1 MSDEQREPGRDE
13 GPDAPRTDQHPV
25 PSYAGVPAA
34 EPQHEA
40 PAAAQ
45 QPAIGQTA
53 PPPHSPY
60 TGAPWP
66 AYGQP
71 TSQNPYFPPPPP
83 ANGTALLERP
93 GKPRGRTGIVVAAL
107 IAGLVGGGAAG
118 AGTFALLDHSGSG
131 VQLTQSAPGSGAA
144 AAAPGSIAA
153 AAAKAAPSTVD
164 IQVNLAQGSGE
175 GSGVILTADGDVLT
189 NNHVVAGSTGTITV
203 TLADGSEHP
212 ATVVGTSPSYD
223 LAVIKIQGVSG
234 LTPATLGQSA
244 NLQVGQQV
252 VAIGSPQGLTGTVT
266 NGIVSA
272 FNRTVT
278 VQSESGGAPVVYNG
292 MQTDAPINPGNS
304 GGPLVNLD
312 GQVVGINSAIATAS
326 SGGGQGGS
334 IGLGFAIPI
343 DQATR
348 VAQEIMQGGSATK
361 PVLGVTGSVQQQ
373 STGNGAQIGTV
384 QAGSP
389 AATAGLAAGDVVTK
403 VGDAKVEDFADLIAR
418 IGSYAPGAKVTL
430 TVQSGTASK
439 TVDVTLGSQKDNAA
453 TTGTGGESQN
463 PFGGRG
469 GNSGGSQSPFG
480 GGNSSPFGN

>member
-1 MSDEQREPGRDE
+1 MSDEQREHGRDE
-13 GPDAPRTDQHPV
+13 GPVASRTDQHPV
-25 PSYAGVPAA
+25 PSYAGAPGSDA
-34 EPQHEA
+34 EQQHGA
-40 PAAAQ
+40 TPAQ
-45 QPAIGQTA
+45 QA
-53 PPPHSPY
+53 PPPYSPY
-60 TGAPWP
+60 GSAAPWP
-66 AYGQP
+66 PYGAAGGQA
-71 TSQNPYFPPPPP
+71 TGQSPYFPPPP
-83 ANGTALLERP
+83 AGGTAVLETP

-107 IAGLVGGGAAG
+107 VAGLIGGGAAG
-118 AGTFALLDHSGSG
+118 AGTFALLDGPGG
-131 VQLTQSAPGSGAA
+131 VPQLTQSAPASGASA
-144 AAAPGSIAA
+144 ATPGSIAA
-153 AAAKAAPSTVD
+153 AAAKAMPSTVD

-175 GSGVILTADGDVLT
+175 GSGVILSADGDVLT
-189 NNHVVAGSTGTITV
+189 NNHVVAGSTGAITV

-234 LTPATLGQSA
+234 LTPATLGKSA
-244 NLQVGQQV
+244 GLQVGQQV

-278 VQSESGGAPVVYNG
+278 VQGGDGSAVVYNG
-292 MQTDAPINPGNS
+292 LQTDAPINPGNS

-326 SGGGQGGS
+326 SGQGQGGS

-348 VAQEIMQGGSATK
+348 VAQEIIKDGSATK
-361 PVLGVTGSVQQQ
+361 PVLGVTGSVQQ
-373 STGNGAQIGTV
+373 SGGSGSGARIATV
-384 QAGSP
+384 QPGSP
-389 AATAGLAAGDVVTK
+389 AASAGLAAGDVVTK

-418 IGSYAPGAKVTL
+418 IGSNAPGSQVAL
-430 TVQSGTASK
+430 TVQSGGASK
-439 TVDVTLGSQKDNAA
+439 SVQVTLGTQKDNAA

-469 GNSGGSQSPFG
+469 GQSPFG
-480 GGNSSPFGN
+480 GGSGGSGGSPFGN

>member
-1 MSDEQREPGRDE
+1 MSDEQREHGRDE
-13 GPDAPRTDQHPV
+13 GPDASRTDQHPV
-25 PSYAGVPAA
+25 PSYAGASA
-34 EPQHEA
+34 SEPEQQA

-45 QPAIGQTA
+45 SA
-53 PPPHSPY
+53 PPPPPPY

-66 AYGQP
+66 PYGMPGAQP
-71 TSQNPYFPPPPP
+71 TSQNPYFPPLG
-83 ANGTALLERP
+83 NGTALLEKP

-118 AGTFALLDHSGSG
+118 AGTFALLDRNGSG
-131 VQLTQSAPGSGAA
+131 GSALTQSAPSAGTA

-153 AAAKAAPSTVD
+153 AAAKAMPSTVD

-189 NNHVVAGSTGTITV
+189 NNHVVAGSTGPITV
-203 TLADGSEHP
+203 TLADGSEHA

-234 LTPATLGQSA
+234 LTPATLGKSA

-278 VQSESGGAPVVYNG
+278 VQSDDGSAVVYNG

-312 GQVVGINSAIATAS
+312 GQVVAINSAIATAS
-326 SGGGQGGS
+326 SGQGQGGS

-361 PVLGVTGSVQQQ
+361 PVLGVTGSVRQ
-373 STGNGAQIGTV
+373 STASGAQIGTV

-389 AATAGLAAGDVVTK
+389 AASAGLAAGDVVTK

-418 IGSYAPGAKVTL
+418 IGSYTPDAQVTL
-430 TVQSGTASK
+430 TVQSGNAPK
-439 TVDVTLGSQKDNAA
+439 TVPVTLGSTKDNAA

-463 PFGGRG
+463 PFGGRNG
-469 GNSGGSQSPFG
+469 QSPFG
-480 GGNSSPFGN
+480 GGSGSSPFGN